1 MNGKYI
7 CRVLFSLFLL
17 LPCASLAQG
26 IVQCEYWFD
35 GNYANKVENKM
46 NGGETIN
53 IVSQVPTAQLDDG
66 IHQFNFRVMQSDGM
80 YSSVLSRVFFKSAA
94 SSSSM
99 LEYWFDDNYD
109 KRSSTELSSA

>member
-7 CRVLFSLFLL
+7 CRVLFILSLL
-17 LPCASLAQG
+17 LPCASWAQR

-35 GNYANKVENKM
+35 GNIDNKVENKM
-46 NGGETIN
+46 NGSETIN
-53 IVSQVPTAQLDDG
+53 IVSKVPTEQLDDG

-94 SSSSM
+94 TC
-99 LEYWFDDNYD
+99 FCAFG
-109 KRSSTELSSA
+109 STGRLWRPRN